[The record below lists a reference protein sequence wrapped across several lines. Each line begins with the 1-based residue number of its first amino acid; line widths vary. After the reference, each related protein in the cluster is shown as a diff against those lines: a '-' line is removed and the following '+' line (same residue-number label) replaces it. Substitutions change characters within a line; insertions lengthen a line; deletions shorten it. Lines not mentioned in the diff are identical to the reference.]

1 MAFRLSPEAEVE
13 LDGIWLYIA
22 RQSRSIEI
30 ANRLIDAIADRCWL
44 LGQHPQLG
52 RRRDHDLRLGLR
64 SFAVGEYVMIYSVE
78 GGDALILHVRRG
90 SRDIEGLL
98 ND

>member
-22 RQSRSIEI
+22 RRSGSIEI
-30 ANRLIDAIADRCWL
+30 ANRLIDAMVDRCWL

-64 SFAVGEYVMIYSVE
+64 SFAVGEYVIIYSIE
-78 GGDALILHVRRG
+78 GGDALILHVMRG

-98 ND
+98 TD